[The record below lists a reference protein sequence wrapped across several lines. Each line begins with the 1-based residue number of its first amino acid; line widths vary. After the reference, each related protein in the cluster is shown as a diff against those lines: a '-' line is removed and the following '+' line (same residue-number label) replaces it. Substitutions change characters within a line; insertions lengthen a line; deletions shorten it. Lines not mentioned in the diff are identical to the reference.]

1 MLGILGG
8 MGPLATVDF
17 MQKVI
22 ALSQATS
29 DQEHIPMLV
38 HNVPQIPDRSAC
50 ILQGGEDPFPSL
62 LQGLKRLENAG
73 AQCAVIPCNTAHYWF
88 DALQEQASIR
98 MISIVDT
105 VCSELALRGI
115 RQVGLMATNA
125 TVAAGIYKKR
135 IRKMGGHC
143 LIPDDLAQQQV
154 MTAIY
159 DIKAGR
165 LEQGAQGMEAAF
177 NALIDQGA
185 EAVIL
190 GCTEIPIGLANLAK
204 QRPELCVDAT
214 ELLARACVDWYYSGH
229 DNNYQGDYQKQAA

>member
-22 ALSQATS
+22 ALSLANS
-29 DQEHIPMLV
+29 DQEHLPMLV

-50 ILQGGEDPFPSL
+50 ILQGGKDPLPSL

-73 AQCAVIPCNTAHYWF
+73 AMCIVIPCNTAHYWF
-88 DALQEQASIR
+88 GALQAHSTVK
-98 MISIVDT
+98 MISIIDV
-105 VCSELALRGI
+105 VCQELVRRGI
-115 RQVGLMATNA
+115 TNVGLMATNA
-125 TVAAGIYKKR
+125 TVAAGIYKQR
-135 IRKMGGHC
+135 VGALGGEC
-143 LIPDDLAQQQV
+143 QVPDDLAQQQL

-165 LEQGAQGMEAAF
+165 PEQGSRGMQMVFDGLLAG
-177 NALIDQGA
+177 GA

-190 GCTEIPIGLANLAK
+190 GCTEIPIGLANIA
-204 QRPELCVDAT
+204 QQQPERCIDAT

-229 DNNYQGDYQKQAA
+229 DNHYLGEKQAA